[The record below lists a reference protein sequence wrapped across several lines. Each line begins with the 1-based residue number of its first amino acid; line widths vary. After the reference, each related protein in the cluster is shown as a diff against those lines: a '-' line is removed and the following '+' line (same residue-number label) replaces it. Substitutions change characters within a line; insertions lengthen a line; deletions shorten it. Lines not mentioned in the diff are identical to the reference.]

1 MISDK
6 KLKKELKIKVSKSPE
21 KYYPISL
28 LKSLGFERKRCKKC
42 GTFFWSMDEKRE
54 VCDDPAC
61 TGGYKFINQSPAKTK
76 MEFIDVWDNF
86 KKMFKDLG
94 YTPINRYPVVARWR
108 NDIDFVI
115 ASIANFQ
122 PYVVKGIVEPPA
134 NPLVVPQFC
143 LRFPDIDNVGITGRH
158 YTGFVMIGQHAFVP
172 AKDYDQEK
180 YLSDIITW
188 LEKGL
193 RIPLEKIVF
202 HEDAWAGGGNLGPC
216 MEFFSGSLEIGNQV
230 YMMYEV
236 KGSQVRDLPIKVL
249 DMGMGQERCSW
260 ITHGKAN
267 SYIINMPKAIKI
279 IENMVGVRVEK
290 DIIEK
295 FLPYSGLLNLDEIED
310 PEKVWRNIADNISID
325 VETLR
330 AAVIEASSIYAIADH
345 TRTLLF
351 AIGDGALPSN
361 VGGGYNLRV
370 IARRMFDFEKR
381 HNWDLDYLKILE
393 SHAKYMKKQY
403 PELLDFCEEVAKI
416 IDIEKKKYKKTR
428 EKMRKIIEK
437 LKNKEINEE
446 ILFELYE
453 SYGISPEFLIEAGLN
468 IRAPE
473 NFYKKLNERWER
485 KKANEK
491 VKKEKERAKIKEIL
505 DIEKIAPTKEMF
517 YKEPWIKEVECK
529 VLVCKGKY
537 LVLDKTI
544 FYPTGG
550 GQKHDKGW
558 INGIPV
564 VNVFK
569 VENIIVHELKKNVQ
583 SEINPGDV
591 VKCKIDVSR
600 RFKLSQ
606 MHTAAH
612 ILNYACRKILGNHVW
627 QAGAE
632 KDVNYARLD
641 ITHYENI
648 TSENLEK
655 IEKLANKIIAEDIAI
670 TKEVMERTEAEK
682 KYGFRI
688 YQGGF
693 VPGKKIRI
701 VKIDEYDVEACC
713 GTHLDRTGK
722 VGGIKILNSYKIQ
735 DSVVRL
741 EFVAGLSLV
750 EKMRELDNIVKSVC
764 DVFNVPK
771 DQVVKTAER
780 FFKEWKAQKK
790 EIEKL
795 KSELSKVEAYKNKEK
810 IGDIKGHIVELI
822 KIKSENIKD
831 VLSACDNLGREDKNK
846 VVVVAGMTKK
856 GCFICIKFPQN
867 HNEIQSLLISKFE
880 KIGIKLKKK
889 DKFLIGGGKINSV
902 DKIKNILIEE
912 C

>member
-6 KLKKELKIKVSKSPE
+6 ELKKELKKKASKSPE
-21 KYYPISL
+21 RFYPVSL
-28 LKSLGFERKRCKKC
+28 LKSLGFNRRKCKSC
-42 GTFFWSMDEKRE
+42 GIFFWSMDENRE

-61 TGGYKFINQSPAKTK
+61 TGGYKFINNSPAKTK
-76 MEFIDVWDNF
+76 MEFIDVWDKF

-108 NDIDFVI
+108 DDIDFVI
-115 ASIANFQ
+115 ASIADFQ

-180 YLSDIITW
+180 YLQDIITW

-193 RIPLEKIVF
+193 KIPLEKVVF

-236 KGSQVRDLPIKVL
+236 KGEQVQELPIKVL

-267 SYIINMPKAIKI
+267 SYIVNMPKAIKT
-279 IENMVGVRVEK
+279 IESMAGVKVEK
-290 DIIEK
+290 EIMER
-295 FLPYSGLLNLDEIED
+295 FLPYSGLLNIDEVENIEKAW
-310 PEKVWRNIADNISID
+310 ENIAEKIGVD
-325 VETLR
+325 VEKLKS
-330 AAVIEASSIYAIADH
+330 AVTEASSIYAIADH

-370 IARRMFDFEKR
+370 IARRMFDFERK

-393 SHAKYMKKQY
+393 SHAKYMKPQY
-403 PELLDFCEEVAKI
+403 PELLEFCEEVAKI
-416 IDIEKKKYKKTR
+416 IEVEKEKYKRTR
-428 EKMRKIIEK
+428 EKAKRIVEK
-437 LKNKEINEE
+437 LKGKEINEE
-446 ILFELYE
+446 KLFELYE
-453 SYGISPEFLIEAGLN
+453 SHGISPELLDELGVKVEI
-468 IRAPE
+468 PS
-473 NFYKKLNERWER
+473 NFYKKLNERWEKR
-485 KKANEK
+485 KG
-491 VKKEKERAKIKEIL
+491 KKEKKEEKMERIKEML
-505 DIEKIAPTKEMF
+505 ELEKLPETQEMF
-517 YKEPWIKEVECK
+517 YEEPWIKEINGK
-529 VLVCKGKY
+529 VLACKGKY
-537 LVLDKTI
+537 VVLDKTI

-550 GQKHDKGW
+550 GQKHDTGW
-558 INGIPV
+558 INNIPV

-569 VENIIVHELKKNVQ
+569 VGNVIVHELEKDVEK
-583 SEINPGDV
+583 EIKQGDV
-591 VKCKIDVSR
+591 VTCKIDVER

-627 QAGAE
+627 QAGTE
-632 KDVNYARLD
+632 KDVDAARLD
-641 ITHYENI
+641 ITHYENL
-648 TSENLEK
+648 SQED
-655 IEKLANKIIAEDIAI
+655 IERIERLANKVVAEDIAI
-670 TKEVMERTEAEK
+670 EKKIMERTEAEK

-701 VKIDEYDVEACC
+701 VKINDYDVEACC
-713 GTHLDRTGK
+713 GTHLDTTGK
-722 VGGIKILNSYKIQ
+722 VGGIKILNCYKIQ

-741 EFVAGLSLV
+741 EFVAGISMAEKFRETEEILRKVCETLS
-750 EKMRELDNIVKSVC
+750 
-764 DVFNVPK
+764 VPK
-771 DQVVKTAER
+771 EQVVKTAER
-780 FFKEWKAQKK
+780 FFKEWKEQKK
-790 EIEKL
+790 EIERL
-795 KSELSKVEAYKNKEK
+795 KEELAKRDAKSKKRK
-810 IGDIKGHIVELI
+810 IGSVANYDVYLVEI
-822 KIKSENIKD
+822 NASSIKD
-831 VLSACDNLGREDKNK
+831 VLLACDEIGREEKENIII
-846 VVVVAGMTKK
+846 VLSSIGK
-856 GCFICIKFPQN
+856 GGFVCIKVPEKSEKEKIE
-867 HNEIQSLLISKFE
+867 EIIKSKFDE
-880 KIGIKLKKK
+880 IGIKLKRK
-889 DKFLIGGGKINSV
+889 DDFLIGGGKAESLR
-902 DKIKNILIEE
+902 KIEDLLKK
-912 C
+912 